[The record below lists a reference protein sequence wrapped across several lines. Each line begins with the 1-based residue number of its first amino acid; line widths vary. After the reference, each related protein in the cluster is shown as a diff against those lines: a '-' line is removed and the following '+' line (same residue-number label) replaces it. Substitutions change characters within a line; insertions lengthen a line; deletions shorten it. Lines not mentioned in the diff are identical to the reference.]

1 MRKINM
7 RRFIYFFVFFL
18 LLTLSLFFV
27 MNTLDSRTTRQSL
40 VDNAR
45 NQVSYAESI
54 VNDMLY
60 EASMYGIQYTAD
72 SSVRFYQRQIS
83 ELDSYD
89 AQMRK
94 NELVESMEN
103 TLLSNQS
110 VESIGIYW
118 KKEKAMVAT
127 RRDPTAS
134 EIYDSVDRRGWKT
147 VDDSLYYFSLYPYI
161 RAPKSPEEI
170 EYVVGVKLKM
180 DDLRNLLQKSF
191 KEGSTDAFFLV
202 NDGPVIRNGSLVPG
216 IADTAT
222 RTITP
227 DPDDIVKFDYT
238 ADGEDYFVLSQYIEP
253 IHTYLVTYTRTSDL
267 LQPLDRNREVFLA
280 SILAVLLIGLVV
292 IAVFYRNFYR
302 SVHRL
307 RVKFHQVE
315 RGDFGVRI
323 GSAPGA
329 ESTEFDTLFNGF
341 DHMVARTESLLDS
354 LKTETD
360 LRRNAELKQ
369 LQAQIN
375 PHFLY
380 NSLFFIM
387 SMAKSSPEAVIRM
400 SKHLAEYYRY
410 LTKPSS
416 GSVTLAAELE
426 LADHYLGIMALCKTM
441 EYEIRL
447 PEELRDRPIM
457 PLLIQPIV
465 ENAILHGIEER
476 QGAHRVSITAV
487 ACGSGAIIT
496 VANDG
501 KGLTAEETARLAAD
515 IERDAPPP
523 GARGVGLW
531 NINKRLKNA
540 YGEASGLHFES
551 NDWGGLSVSLRIDF
565 EAEEGGAY
573 AIIDR
578 G

>member
-1 MRKINM
+1 M

-72 SSVRFYQRQIS
+72 SSVRFYQRQVG

-127 RRDPTAS
+127 RRDPAAY

-147 VDDSLYYFSLYPYI
+147 VGGSLYYFSLYPYI
-161 RAPKSPEEI
+161 REPKSPEEI

-191 KEGSTDAFFLV
+191 KAGNTDAFFLV
-202 NDGPVIRNGSLVPG
+202 DGGPVIRKGSLVPG
-216 IADTAT
+216 IADTAR

-227 DPDDIVKFDYT
+227 DPDDIVKFDYA
-238 ADGEDYFVLSQYIEP
+238 ADGEDYFVLSKYIEP
-253 IHTYLVTYTRTSDL
+253 IRTYLVTYTRTSDL

-329 ESTEFDTLFNGF
+329 ESTEFDTLFSGF

-387 SMAKSSPEAVIRM
+387 SMAKSSPEAVMRM

-465 ENAILHGIEER
+465 ENAIMHGIEER

-487 ACGSGAIIT
+487 EYSSGAIIT

-501 KGLTAEETARLAAD
+501 KGLTDEETARLAAD

-523 GARGVGLW
+523 GSRGVGLW

-540 YGEASGLHFES
+540 YGEAGGLHFES
-551 NDWGGLSVSLRIDF
+551 NEWGGLSVSLRIDF